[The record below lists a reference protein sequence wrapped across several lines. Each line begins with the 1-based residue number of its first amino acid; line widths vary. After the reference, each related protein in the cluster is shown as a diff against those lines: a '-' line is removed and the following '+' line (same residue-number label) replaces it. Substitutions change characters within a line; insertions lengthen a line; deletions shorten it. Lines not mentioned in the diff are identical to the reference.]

1 MKIAAITIT
10 YNDDYKFEEWYQYYS
25 EYKQDLFLH
34 IIVDNNS
41 EKKYL
46 SKVEDKFTDSIII
59 KRESNGGCTKAYNDG
74 IRYAMN
80 NSEVDAIM
88 LVGNDLRF
96 NEGMTQELYDLLN
109 SNDDFG
115 MVEPIILSKDSTII
129 EDFGSDV
136 SQSLK
141 MVPYGLG
148 LDVNNI
154 KPEVRIV
161 DAVAGGMNLAT
172 INFYKEVGLQD
183 EVLFMYS
190 DEIDMAIRAK
200 EKGYKMAVSSS
211 VRAWHNH
218 INLPG
223 KTKRPPYT
231 AFLSGRNKIYLGYK
245 HFGFTKAFYI
255 FLSQL
260 YTFIKR
266 MPKSLSSIEKMKFQC
281 FFLFGTFCGIIKCNK
296 NFNFIINN

>member
-1 MKIAAITIT
+1 MKIAAITVT
-10 YNDDYKFEEWYQYYS
+10 YNDGYKLEEWYQYYS
-25 EYKQDLFLH
+25 EYKKDLFLH

-41 EKKYL
+41 EKTYL
-46 SKVEDKFTDSIII
+46 SKVKDKFTDSIII
-59 KRESNGGCTKAYNDG
+59 KRESNGGGTKAYNDG

-80 NSEVDAIM
+80 NSDVDAIM
-88 LVGNDLRF
+88 LVGNDIRF
-96 NEGMTQELYDLLN
+96 NEGMTRELYGLLN

-200 EKGYKMAVSSS
+200 EKGFKMAVSSS

-218 INLPG
+218 INPKQSDKRLP
-223 KTKRPPYT
+223 YSD
-231 AFLSGRNKIYLGYK
+231 FLKGRNKIYLAHK
-245 HFGFTKAFYI
+245 HFGVVKVLHVFITHFYLFMRR
-255 FLSQL
+255 FL
-260 YTFIKR
+260 
-266 MPKSLSSIEKMKFQC
+266 KSLINNKPLKPDFY
-281 FFLFGTFCGIIKCNK
+281 FLFGTLCGLLNIRK
-296 NFNFIINN
+296 NFKFIIN